1 MSKQLDDHINP
12 QEECSKVFPYL
23 FIFQYIFPLK
33 DQQDP
38 VITEEDINSI
48 IRFIYIYI
56 IDIVNHK
63 LEIDN
68 ITMKFIIRLFKSR
81 SIRVKEDLSLYGEGM
96 YLFYYAFLIL
106 IAIGVDVIT
115 MI

>member
-1 MSKQLDDHINP
+1 
-12 QEECSKVFPYL
+12 
-23 FIFQYIFPLK
+23 
-33 DQQDP
+33 
-38 VITEEDINSI
+38 
-48 IRFIYIYI
+48 
-56 IDIVNHK
+56 
-63 LEIDN
+63 
-68 ITMKFIIRLFKSR
+68 MKFIIRLFKSR